1 MASGL
6 GVRGSGPREISFI
19 DPQTG
24 ERMVKM
30 GDLPFPPRK
39 VWMKTFGCQMNYH
52 DSERILSHLDNLNFT
67 PTEDLEAADLVLFNT
82 CAVRDLSNNKFYS
95 QLGEMKHLKKTKG
108 KNLVV
113 GVGGCVAQTEGKELI
128 KKYRHLDFAFGTDV
142 IDTIND
148 MVFRVYAGDSK
159 FHINSWDRSENFS
172 IETKV
177 TPGNP
182 QAFVNIIKG
191 CNKYCTYCIVPYTRG
206 KEKSRLK
213 TEVVTDI
220 RRLVEMQGI
229 QEITLLGQNVNSYGK
244 DNGESLAEL
253 ISDLDQINGLELI
266 RYTTSH
272 PYDVS
277 DDLIAIHG
285 SSKKLSRHLHLPV
298 QSGSASVLERMYR
311 EYTPEHYLGLL
322 EKLRKAQPEIV
333 LSTDIIAGFVNETE
347 EEHQETLAL
356 LDKAQYDFIYSYVYS
371 KRNKTRSSKMEDLLT
386 DDIRGRRLREIQ
398 AHQLRIQE
406 KLRQG
411 MIGKI
416 FRVLIDDSG
425 NMGGVKKWKG
435 RTNCMRIV
443 HFKPEN
449 DLTDYK
455 WHWVDIKITSA
466 TALSCQ
472 GEFVR
477 DLGKTAPSLQNIPS
491 IPNLQ
496 YLQ

>member
-6 GVRGSGPREISFI
+6 GIRGTGPREVQSI
-19 DPQTG
+19 DPISGQKIVTMG
-24 ERMVKM
+24 E
-30 GDLPFPPRK
+30 LTFPPRK

-52 DSERILSHLDNLNFT
+52 DSERILGHLDALNFT
-67 PTEDLEAADLVLFNT
+67 PTEILEDADLVLFNT

-95 QLGEMKHLKKTKG
+95 QLGEMKHLKQKKG
-108 KNLVV
+108 KDLVV
-113 GVGGCVAQTEGKELI
+113 GVGGCVAQTEGKELV

-177 TPGNP
+177 THGSP

-206 KEKSRLK
+206 KERSRLMA
-213 TEVVTDI
+213 EVVADVK
-220 RRLVEMQGI
+220 RLVEFQGV
-229 QEITLLGQNVNSYGK
+229 QEVTLLGQNVNSYGK
-244 DNGESLAEL
+244 DNGESLAQLIMEL
-253 ISDLDQINGLELI
+253 DKIDGLELI

-277 DDLIAIHG
+277 DELIAVHG
-285 SSKKLSRHLHLPV
+285 TSKKLSKHLHLPV
-298 QSGSASVLERMYR
+298 QSGSATVLERMYR

-371 KRNKTRSSKMEDLLT
+371 KRNKTRASKM
-386 DDIRGRRLREIQ
+386 DDSLSDDVRGRRLREIQ
-398 AHQLRIQE
+398 AHQLNIQE
-406 KLRQG
+406 KIRQG
-411 MIGKI
+411 MVGKT
-416 FRVLIDDSG
+416 FRMLVEDSG

-443 HFKPEN
+443 HFKPE
-449 DLTDYK
+449 DEMTDYK
-455 WHWVDIKITSA
+455 WHWVDVKVTSA

-472 GEFVR
+472 GELVR
-477 DLGKTAPSLQNIPS
+477 DLGKTAPSLQT
-491 IPNLQ
+491 LH
-496 YLQ
+496 

>member
-19 DPQTG
+19 DSITG

-30 GDLPFPPRK
+30 GDLAFPPRK

-67 PTEDLEAADLVLFNT
+67 PTEELEAADLVLFNT

-108 KNLVV
+108 KDLVV

-128 KKYRHLDFAFGTDV
+128 KKYKHLDFAFGTDV

-206 KEKSRLK
+206 KERSRLK
-213 TEVVTDI
+213 AEVVADV
-220 RRLVEMQGI
+220 RRLVEFQGV

-253 ISDLDQINGLELI
+253 ITELDQINGLELI

-277 DDLIAIHG
+277 DELVAVHG

-298 QSGSASVLERMYR
+298 QSGSATVLERMYR

-347 EEHQETLAL
+347 EEHQATLDL
-356 LDKAQYDFIYSYVYS
+356 LDKAQYDFIYSYSYS
-371 KRNKTRSSKMEDLLT
+371 KRNKTRASKMEDLLT

-398 AHQLRIQE
+398 AHQLKIQE
-406 KLRQG
+406 KIRQE
-411 MIGKI
+411 MVGKI
-416 FRVLIDDSG
+416 YRILVDDSG

-449 DLTDYK
+449 EQKDYK
-455 WHWVDIKITSA
+455 WHWVDVKVTSA

-472 GEFVR
+472 GELVR

-491 IPNLQ
+491 LPGLQ
-496 YLQ
+496 YLH